1 MCAVGVVWVIEQHD
15 PTTGERHKVAAIGL
29 L

>member
-1 MCAVGVVWVIEQHD
+1 MRAVGVVWVIEQHH
-15 PTTGERHKVAAIGL
+15 TTTSEWNEMAAIGL